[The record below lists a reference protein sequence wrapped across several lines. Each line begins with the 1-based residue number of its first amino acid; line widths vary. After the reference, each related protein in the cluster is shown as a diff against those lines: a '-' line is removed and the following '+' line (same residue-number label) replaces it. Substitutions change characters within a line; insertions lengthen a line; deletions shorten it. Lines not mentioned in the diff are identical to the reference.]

1 MKDEP
6 MTRLETP
13 RLVLRRWRDDD
24 IVPMTAINADP
35 DVMRWIG
42 SGTVAD
48 RERTA
53 AAVAASERA
62 WDERGFGLF
71 AVEVRQ
77 TSELAGFTG
86 LAIPTFLP
94 EVMPA
99 VEIGW
104 RLGRPYWGQGF
115 ATEAARAALRFAFVD
130 RGLDRIISIHQIGN
144 DASERVMRKLGM
156 RLDRETIDPSCDR
169 PTRVYAITRDE
180 FNRTL
185 AEPG

>member
-6 MTRLETP
+6 MARLETP

-24 IVPMTAINADP
+24 ITPMAAINADP

-42 SGTVAD
+42 SGMVAD
-48 RERTA
+48 QERTA
-53 AAVAASERA
+53 AGIAGCESA
-62 WDERGFGLF
+62 WDEHGFGLF

-86 LAIPTFLP
+86 LAIPSFLP
-94 EVMPA
+94 EIMPA

-115 ATEAARAALRFAFVD
+115 ATEAAHAALHFAFVD
-130 RGLDRIISIHQIGN
+130 RGLDRIVSIHQIGN
-144 DASERVMRKLGM
+144 DASERVMQKLGM
-156 RLDRETIDPSCDR
+156 RLDRETIDPSCNR

-180 FNRTL
+180 YNRTL
-185 AEPG
+185 AIPD

>member
-1 MKDEP
+1 

-24 IVPMTAINADP
+24 ITPMAAINADP

-42 SGTVAD
+42 SGTTAD

-53 AAVAASERA
+53 AAVTGCERA
-62 WDERGFGLF
+62 WDENGFGLF

-77 TSELAGFTG
+77 TGELAGFTG

-94 EVMPA
+94 ELMPA

-115 ATEAARAALRFAFVD
+115 ATEAARAALRFAFAD
-130 RGLDRIISIHQIGN
+130 RGLDRIVSIHQIGN

-156 RLDRETIDPSCDR
+156 RLDHETIDPSCDR
-169 PTRVYAITRDE
+169 PTRIYAITRDE
-180 FNRTL
+180 YDHAAAIRD
-185 AEPG
+185 

>member
-1 MKDEP
+1 
-6 MTRLETP
+6 
-13 RLVLRRWRDDD
+13 
-24 IVPMTAINADP
+24 MTAIDADP

-42 SGTVAD
+42 TGVVAD

-53 AAVAASERA
+53 AAIAGCERA
-62 WDERGFGLF
+62 WDEHGFGLF

-115 ATEAARAALRFAFVD
+115 ATEAAGAALHFAFAD
-130 RGLDRIISIHQIGN
+130 RGLDRIVSIYQIGN
-144 DASERVMRKLGM
+144 DASERVMQKLGM
-156 RLDRETIDPSCDR
+156 RLDRETIDPSCNPPDR
-169 PTRVYAITRDE
+169 RLCDHPR
-180 FNRTL
+180 
-185 AEPG
+185 